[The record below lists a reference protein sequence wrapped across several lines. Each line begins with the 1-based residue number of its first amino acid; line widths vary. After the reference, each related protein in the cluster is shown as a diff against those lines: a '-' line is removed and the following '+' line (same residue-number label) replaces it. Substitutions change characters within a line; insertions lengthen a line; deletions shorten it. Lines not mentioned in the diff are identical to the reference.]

1 MTIVYFLISFVYQV
15 GQRKL
20 LTMTKFG
27 KKIAIGSD
35 HAGYHLKE
43 KILVYMRDLGY
54 ELKDF
59 GTFSEESVDY
69 ADFAHPVA
77 TSVEAGTY
85 DCGIVLCGSGNGVN
99 MTVNKHRNIRSAL
112 CWIPEIARLSRSH
125 NDANVLAI
133 PARFVK
139 EQEAYQIV
147 DEFMNT
153 SFSGGRHCV
162 RIEKITQG
170 Q

>member
-1 MTIVYFLISFVYQV
+1 
-15 GQRKL
+15 
-20 LTMTKFG
+20 MTKFG
-27 KKIAIGSD
+27 IKIAIGSD

-43 KILVYMRDLGY
+43 KLLCYIRNLGY
-54 ELKDF
+54 ELRDF

-77 TSVEAGTY
+77 NSVEEGLF
-85 DCGIVLCGSGNGVN
+85 DFGIVLCGSGNGVN

-112 CWIPEIARLSRSH
+112 CWIPEIARLARSH

-133 PARFVK
+133 PARFVN
-139 EQEAYQIV
+139 ESEACQIV
-147 DEFMNT
+147 DLFLNT
-153 SFSGGRHCV
+153 SFSGGRHCT